1 MAEIIDGKKIS
12 NEIRETIKTK
22 VAELKKKYNSV
33 PGLAVV
39 LVGDDPA
46 SEVYVKMKEK
56 GCEEVGINSFKYI
69 LPDNTSKEE
78 LLALIDK
85 LNMDNKVSGILVQL
99 PLPKHIQE
107 NDVIGAIIPEKDID
121 GFHPINTGKM
131 VADQECFLPCTPNGI
146 QELINRYVKDLK
158 GKHLVVV
165 GRSNIVGKPVAN
177 MMLQKNKRADC
188 IVTVCHTAAPDI
200 SVYTKQADI
209 LVVAAGRANTI
220 TGNMVKD
227 GVVVIDV
234 GVNRIEDPQ
243 DSMKRKV
250 VGDVDFESVAA
261 KASAITPVP
270 GGVGP
275 MTIAMLLSNTLK
287 AFEMQNIEIME

>member
-12 NEIRETIKTK
+12 AEIRE
-22 VAELKKKYNSV
+22 ELKVKVLELQNKYGDV

-46 SEVYVKMKEK
+46 SAVYVRMKGK
-56 GCEEVGINSFKYI
+56 GCEEIGIRSFQYI
-69 LPDNTSKEE
+69 LPETTTEDE
-78 LLALIDK
+78 LMALIDE
-85 LNMDNKVSGILVQL
+85 LNKDSKVSGILVQL
-99 PLPKHIQE
+99 PLPKHISE
-107 NDVIGAIIPEKDID
+107 KAIINAIDPIKDVD
-121 GFHPINTGKM
+121 GFHPINVGKV
-131 VADQECFLPCTPNGI
+131 VADEDDCFYPCTPLGCQI
-146 QELINRYVKDLK
+146 LINRYVKNLK

-165 GRSNIVGKPVAN
+165 GRSSIVGKPVAN
-177 MMLQKNKRADC
+177 MMMQKNDRANC

-200 SVYTKQADI
+200 SLYTRQADI
-209 LVVAAGRANTI
+209 LVVAAGRANTV

-234 GVNRIEDPQ
+234 GVNRIADPS
-243 DSMKRKV
+243 DPSKTII
-250 VGDVDFESVAA
+250 VGDVDFKSVEP

-275 MTIAMLLSNTLK
+275 MTIAMLLSNTVR
-287 AFEMQNIEIME
+287 AFELQRKK

>member
-1 MAEIIDGKKIS
+1 LAEIIDGKKVS
-12 NEIRETIKTK
+12 DEIRAEIKLK
-22 VAELKKKYNSV
+22 VAELKEKYNSV

-39 LVGDDPA
+39 IAGNDPA

-56 GCEEVGINSFKYI
+56 GCDETGINSFKYV
-69 LPDNTSKEE
+69 LPDNVSKDE
-78 LLALIDK
+78 LLSLIDK
-85 LNMDNKVSGILVQL
+85 LNSDSKVNGILVQL
-99 PLPKHIQE
+99 PLPKHIKE
-107 NDVIGAIIPEKDID
+107 DDIIGAIIPEKDVD

-146 QELINRYVKDLK
+146 QELINRYVKNLK

-188 IVTVCHTAAPDI
+188 IVTVCHTSAPDI

-209 LVVAAGRANTI
+209 LVVAAGRANTV

-234 GVNRIEDPQ
+234 GVNRINNPH
-243 DSMKRKV
+243 DSTKTKV
-250 VGDVDFESVAA
+250 TGDVDFESVAK

-287 AFEMQNIEIME
+287 AFELQNM